1 MTTPR
6 FQLVEPYPIE
16 DSVSRGS
23 DIHSLLLKVFSCQER
38 FSMSTLEQTN
48 FDKLRNIESKGKNGE
63 ILYSI
68 APLID
73 GRITLAE
80 ESSA

>member
-6 FQLVEPYPIE
+6 LQIVEPYPIE

-23 DIHSLLLKVFSCQER
+23 DIHSLLLKVFSCQES
-38 FSMSTLEQTN
+38 FNLATLEQAN
-48 FDKLRNIESKGKNGE
+48 FNKLRSIESKGKNGE

-68 APLID
+68 APLVD
-73 GRITLAE
+73 GRITLGE